1 MWRWCGPQALLE
13 FLKAPGKDRAGNER
27 PPIPV
32 SGVSIGPIFK
42 KDVIRASIMLQKKMP
57 EYACILGFDVPVSG
71 DVRQV
76 LRVLRRGVV

>member
-1 MWRWCGPQALLE
+1 VSVWRWCGAQALLE

-57 EYACILGFDVPVSG
+57 EYACILGFDVPISG

-76 LRVLRRGVV
+76 LEC